1 MFFVCLCVRACVCV
15 CVCVWGGGGGGG
27 ILGHYSAEK
36 KSIPSCFDIFF
47 QNASCHLCFRL
58 IVVVVAVI
66 IICSSSSSNILLL
79 ASFFRETKAE
89 RKPKNNRPNCT

>member
-1 MFFVCLCVRACVCV
+1 MQKRKASLRVL
-15 CVCVWGGGGGGG
+15 
-27 ILGHYSAEK
+27 
-36 KSIPSCFDIFF
+36 IFF

-66 IICSSSSSNILLL
+66 ICSISSNILLL

-89 RKPKNNRPNCT
+89 RKPKTTGLTAHKNRPK